1 MSFEKHAIVAPF
13 LSLHGS
19 RNNPYETEVELYKA
33 LAYALY
39 EKLTK
44 YEEQEA
50 IDSTAPVDPLPML
63 YKLLTNAAA
72 NGHTDVIDVASK
84 AIQRIKY

>member
-1 MSFEKHAIVAPF
+1 MSFSKHATVAPF
-13 LSLHGS
+13 LALHGT
-19 RNNPYETEVELYKA
+19 RQNPYQTEAELYKA

-39 EKLTK
+39 EKLNK

-50 IDSTAPVDPLPML
+50 VNSTNFVNPLPDL
-63 YKLLTNAAA
+63 YKLLA
-72 NGHTDVIDVASK
+72 NGALTGNAEVIDVASK

>member
-1 MSFEKHAIVAPF
+1 MSFERHAIVASHLARLEHMSKNEE
-13 LSLHGS
+13 LSVYKQLAQ
-19 RNNPYETEVELYKA
+19 ELYQQ
-33 LAYALY
+33 
-39 EKLTK
+39 LTK

-50 IDSTAPVDPLPML
+50 IDSTASVDPLPML
-63 YKLLTNAAA
+63 YKLLANAAA